1 MNDALAQGTMSHAS
15 GQAKQKKGAVDLGAS
30 CSRGSDCAAGVCAI
44 YGGSQYCTRPCSVH
58 DACPTKNRCMNTQ
71 QSATACIEQ

>member
-1 MNDALAQGTMSHAS
+1 MSHAS